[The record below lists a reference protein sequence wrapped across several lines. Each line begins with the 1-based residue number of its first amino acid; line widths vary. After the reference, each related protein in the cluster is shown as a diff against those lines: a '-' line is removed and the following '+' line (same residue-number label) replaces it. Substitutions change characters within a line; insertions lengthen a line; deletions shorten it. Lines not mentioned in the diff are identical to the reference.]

1 MRWLLILV
9 VVVGG
14 IVATR
19 HPKVRNI
26 VRVVASVIVCVIVF
40 PEVALFVILAVFGI
54 VIGVYNT
61 IFPPP
66 PPWWCSIQGSEK
78 IPACLR

>member
-1 MRWLLILV
+1 MTERD
-9 VVVGG
+9 
-14 IVATR
+14 
-19 HPKVRNI
+19 KVRHI
-26 VRVVASVIVCVIVF
+26 LRVVAWVIVF
-40 PEVALFVILAVFGI
+40 PDVVMIVIVVVVVLGI
-54 VIGVYNT
+54 VIGIPALVYNT